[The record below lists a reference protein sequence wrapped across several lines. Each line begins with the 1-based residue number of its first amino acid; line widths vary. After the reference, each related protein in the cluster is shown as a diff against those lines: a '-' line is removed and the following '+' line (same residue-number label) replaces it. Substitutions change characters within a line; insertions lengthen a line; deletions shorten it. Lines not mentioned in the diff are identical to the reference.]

1 MGYNK
6 HQLKD
11 VTRTQLN
18 HIIDEYIIGFKAERN
33 RSIMKDRLCAGY
45 TFEELAERY
54 DMSVNQIKNIVYREM
69 EIISK
74 CLEVEIK

>member
-11 VTRTQLN
+11 VTRSQLN

-33 RSIMKDRLCAGY
+33 RAILKDRLCNGK
-45 TFEELAERY
+45 TFEELSEIY
-54 DMSVNQIKNIVYREM
+54 DMSVNQIKNIVYKEM
-69 EIISK
+69 EIISRH
-74 CLEVEIK
+74 LEVEV